1 MKNLTL
7 QLENGFSKV
16 TAETCT
22 KIITKVRKV
31 EDEFWATD
39 IKMDTL

>member
-1 MKNLTL
+1 VTL
-7 QLENGFSKV
+7 GENALKGFSKV